1 MRLSNKVLLATALSS
16 GFVALSAMS
25 ASADIACS
33 GNVCWHVQERYDYP
47 RAARIV
53 VHPDTW
59 HMTRRYRLRE
69 HEGAGYWRGRQW
81 IPMH

>member
-1 MRLSNKVLLATALSS
+1 MRLSNNVLLATALSF